1 MELAIFVYLIGVLG
15 KLTVALG
22 ILLSAAAI
30 ALLIL
35 GIWYST
41 LVGEENCSWHVNRD
55 GSSTTSYLN
64 KRATV
69 RRGLKW
75 VLIALIVIGP
85 IQIITPSTKTAWTM
99 AGAYAA
105 QQIAQDPRSGEIG
118 NKVFTI
124 INQQLDQ
131 VIERG
136 RKELQ
141 PESAPQ
147 SRN

>member
-22 ILLSAAAI
+22 ILLAAAAI
-30 ALLIL
+30 ALIIL
-35 GIWYST
+35 GIWYSV
-41 LVGEENCSWHVNRD
+41 LVGEENCSWHLKHD
-55 GSSTTSYLN
+55 GTNTSAYLRQ
-64 KRATV
+64 RATV

-75 VLIALIVIGP
+75 ALVTIAVIGP
-85 IQIITPSTKTAWTM
+85 IQIMTPSTKTAWTM

-105 QQIAQDPRSGEIG
+105 QQIVQDPRAGEIG

-124 INQQLDQ
+124 INQQLDE

-136 RKELQ
+136 RR
-141 PESAPQ
+141 PTRDAAPQ
-147 SRN
+147 SRD